1 MKHWFHRA
9 PTPPRVRREPRVV
22 PRPDAMPRFGRMAS
36 ALPSGARDGL
46 RPYVPPPGVRGA
58 GALAMDRALSGVH
71 DWAGM
76 GLGDGDGAFGDALGF
91 VGYPLLAQMMQRA
104 EFRKPVEVIARE
116 ATREWVRITTPETD
130 TPDDAL
136 VARMAQ
142 LRAEM
147 RRLRVREVL
156 RRQVIHALGF
166 GLGHV
171 WPDMGQALSSAGQGT
186 PLVIG
191 PNGIARGAIRRFL
204 NVEPLWTTPDSY
216 NADMPLRPDYFC
228 PRAWWV
234 QGTLVDASRLFSM
247 VPFEVSDIFKPAF
260 NFGGPSLTQMLRTY
274 VHNFLRTRQSV
285 SDLVSNFATKV
296 LKTDMAGAMGDGD
309 GTGPAQVDTDSL
321 TGRVEAMN
329 AYQSNHGTFVIDRT
343 HEDFDIV
350 ATPLSGLSELQAQ
363 SQEFMASIPGI
374 PLVKLFGIQPAGLN
388 ASSDGEIRVFYDEI
402 TAFQEAHVAPVLDRM
417 FRMVQLHLWGE
428 VDPRLDFAFVPLWQ
442 MDDAQR
448 ADIDHARARIDA
460 LRAAAGVAPTKGH
473 S

>member
-9 PTPPRVRREPRVV
+9 PTPSRVRREPRVV
-22 PRPDAMPRFGRMAS
+22 PHAGAMPRFGRATTP
-36 ALPSGARDGL
+36 APPDARDAL

-71 DWAGM
+71 DWAGD
-76 GLGDGDGAFGDALGF
+76 GLYDAADPAGDAIGF
-91 VGYPLLAQMMQRA
+91 LGYPVLAQMMQRA

-116 ATREWVRITTPETD
+116 ATREWVRITTPGTD
-130 TPDDAL
+130 APDPAL
-136 VARMAQ
+136 SARATQ

-147 RRLRVREVL
+147 RRLRVREVV
-156 RRQVIHALGF
+156 RRQIVHALGF

-171 WPDMGQALSSAGQGT
+171 WPDLGQPLSSAGQDA

-216 NADMPLRPDYFC
+216 NADMPLRPDYFR

-234 QGTLVDASRLFSM
+234 QGTLVDASRMFSM

-309 GTGPAQVDTDSL
+309 EAGATQVDTDSL
-321 TGRVEAMN
+321 TGRVAAMN

-343 HEDFDIV
+343 HEDFAIV
-350 ATPLSGLSELQAQ
+350 ATPLSGLSDLQAQ

-402 TAFQEAHVAPVLDRM
+402 AAFQEAHVAPVLDRI
-417 FRMVQLHLWGE
+417 FRMVQIHLWGAE
-428 VDPRLDFAFVPLWQ
+428 DPRLDFAFVPLWQ
-442 MDDAQR
+442 MDDAQQ
-448 ADIDHARARIDA
+448 AEIEQARARIDA
-460 LRAAAGVAPTKGH
+460 IRAAMGAAKGK